1 MTAKSDG
8 SGKGP
13 QGPAGEAGGPK
24 RPSAIIDLKATEVP
38 AKDTAARPAAGGSA
52 TAAGMPTDTAKTMA
66 ARAEAPAAGKSDAP
80 RIDTSKPETSKAA
93 AAAAPP
99 RSAEKPQLTAASQPP
114 ASRPGPSFAGFATH
128 MAAGI
133 AGGFLALLGA
143 DLIGQQL
150 GFAGMPL
157 GSANS
162 ELQRRVEMLEQTR
175 DRSAVP
181 ADLAQKVTAAEKRAA
196 RIDDV
201 TKGLADLQ
209 AAQAKLATDAK
220 ALEAR
225 LAQPGGTAETRLA
238 KLEQTLSTL
247 AAAAGNDPQQRIP
260 QLAALSGK
268 VSDLE
273 QALNNQLA
281 EVRRGVSQDIETR
294 AGQAVEASEAARS
307 GTQRLDRE
315 LSAVKTEAARTA
327 QRLETFKATDDR
339 LEQAIRAAQE
349 EAGSTKSALDGL
361 RNDVLAQL
369 KTVARPQDVSTAI
382 APLGTKIATLEQGL
396 AGVVKSEQDR
406 KTNAERIVLSLE
418 LANLRRALDRG
429 GSYAAELAEVKKVA
443 GSAVDLSVLDRYREQ
458 GVPTIVELSREF
470 RGVANAALDAESEQ
484 PDASVVDRLLSGAKS
499 IVRVRKTSASTDDKS
514 AEGVLARMESALK
527 QGKLTD
533 VVAESKALPPKA
545 QTSAQPWL
553 AKIDARAAVDRAI
566 ARIEDELKVSL
577 GGKPQP
583 DKQPEKRT
591 Q

>member
-38 AKDTAARPAAGGSA
+38 AKDTSQARPTAGAGA
-52 TAAGMPTDTAKTMA
+52 TGAGQPTDTAKVLA
-66 ARAEAPAAGKSDAP
+66 ARAEAPAAGPVTGKSDSP
-80 RIDTSKPETSKAA
+80 KAA
-93 AAAAPP
+93 AAASPSRA
-99 RSAEKPQLTAASQPP
+99 AEKPPIAAAVQQS
-114 ASRPGPSFAGFATH
+114 AARSGASFAGFATH

-157 GSANS
+157 GSATS
-162 ELQRRVEMLEQTR
+162 ELQRRVEMLEQAR
-175 DRSAVP
+175 DRNAVP
-181 ADLAQKVTAAEKRAA
+181 ADLAQKVTAAEKRLA

-201 TKGLADLQ
+201 TKGLADVQ
-209 AAQAKLATDAK
+209 AAQAKLATDSK

-225 LAQPGGTAETRLA
+225 LAAPAANAEVAGRVA

-247 AAAAGNDPQQRIP
+247 AASAAGDPQQRIP

-268 VSDLE
+268 LADLE
-273 QALNNQLA
+273 QTLNNQLA
-281 EVRRGVSQDIETR
+281 EVRRGVSQDIDAR

-315 LSAVKTEAARTA
+315 LAAVKTEAARTV

-339 LEQAIRAAQE
+339 LEQAVRAAQE
-349 EAGSTKSALDGL
+349 EVGSAKSALDGL
-361 RNDVLAQL
+361 RNDVLTQL

-382 APLGTKIATLEQGL
+382 APLGAKIATLEQGL

-429 GSYAAELAEVKKVA
+429 SGYAAELAEVKKVA

-514 AEGVLARMESALK
+514 AEGVLARMENALK
-527 QGKLTD
+527 QAKLTD
-533 VVAESKALPPKA
+533 VIAESKTLSPKVQA
-545 QTSAQPWL
+545 SAQAWL

-566 ARIEDELKVSL
+566 AQIEDELKVSL

-583 DKQPEKRT
+583 EKRT

>member
-13 QGPAGEAGGPK
+13 QGPAGDAGGPK

-38 AKDTAARPAAGGSA
+38 AKETSQARPTAGAGA
-52 TAAGMPTDTAKTMA
+52 TGAGQPTDTAKVMA
-66 ARAEAPAAGKSDAP
+66 ARTDAPAAGKSDTP
-80 RIDTSKPETSKAA
+80 KAS

-99 RSAEKPQLTAASQPP
+99 RTAEKPQVTAAIQQP
-114 ASRPGPSFAGFATH
+114 AARSGPSFAGFATH

-157 GSANS
+157 GSATN
-162 ELQRRVEMLEQTR
+162 ELQRRVEMLEQAR
-175 DRSAVP
+175 DRNAVP
-181 ADLAQKVTAAEKRAA
+181 ADLAQKVTAAEKRLA

-201 TKGLADLQ
+201 TKGLADVQ
-209 AAQAKLATDAK
+209 AAQAKLATDTK
-220 ALEAR
+220 TLEGR
-225 LAQPGGTAETRLA
+225 LAQPAANAEVAGRVA

-247 AAAAGNDPQQRIP
+247 AAAAAGDPQQRIP

-268 VSDLE
+268 LTDLE

-281 EVRRGVSQDIETR
+281 EVRRGVSQDIDAR

-315 LSAVKTEAARTA
+315 LSAVKTEAARTV

-339 LEQAIRAAQE
+339 LEQAVRAAQE
-349 EAGSTKSALDGL
+349 EAGSAKSALEGL

-382 APLGTKIATLEQGL
+382 APLGAKIATLEQGL

-429 GSYAAELAEVKKVA
+429 SGYATELAEVKKVA

-484 PDASVVDRLLSGAKS
+484 PDASVIDRLLSGAKS

-527 QGKLTD
+527 LAKLTD
-533 VVAESKALPPKA
+533 VIAESKALSPKA
-545 QTSAQPWL
+545 QASAQAWL
-553 AKIDARAAVDRAI
+553 TKIDARAAVDRAI
-566 ARIEDELKVSL
+566 AQIEDELKVSL

-583 DKQPEKRT
+583 EKRT